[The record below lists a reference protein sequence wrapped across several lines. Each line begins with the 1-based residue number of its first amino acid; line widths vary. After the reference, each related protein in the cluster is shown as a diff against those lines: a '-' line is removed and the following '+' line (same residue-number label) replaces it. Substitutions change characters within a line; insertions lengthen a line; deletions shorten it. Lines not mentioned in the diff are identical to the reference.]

1 MLDEEQIAEIR
12 LAKQREKE
20 KILAKKADKV
30 DKLTMIKA
38 DIGED
43 EKIKGAKGKT
53 KAKAKTQKGKGKS
66 LDYDDEGPK
75 GGQKPKP
82 KTTRR

>member
-30 DKLTMIKA
+30 DKLTMI
-38 DIGED
+38 
-43 EKIKGAKGKT
+43 
-53 KAKAKTQKGKGKS
+53 
-66 LDYDDEGPK
+66 
-75 GGQKPKP
+75 
-82 KTTRR
+82 